1 MKRGRKVII
10 DRRQIAAYRDIV
22 ATRQKQRE
30 KMHDRGTVTR
40 NNAIHHHS
48 PIAIM
53 RRLQILNDRVGEIIT
68 EKIAILNEWNVDS
81 YSGLYTPMLKER
93 YTLLN
98 KERKSIQD
106 TFDRISQLL
115 TEQENNEFNIG
126 LCEEL

>member
-40 NNAIHHHS
+40 NNAIHRHS

-53 RRLQILNDRVGEIIT
+53 GRLQILNDRVGEIIT